1 MELPEIHVLSAAGKP
16 ILSTKTADECS
27 NVSIAGLIQGISSFA
42 DDSLRQIKTST
53 HILSFLPSPPLL
65 FFCATS
71 STFYGLNVSRLL
83 LLLKH
88 HLLVFLTQN
97 GLSLIESNPNYDLRN
112 LLYGTHDVLTAIAA
126 AWTQQIWTQLDDIGV
141 RFWPL
146 AIEARRSIQNAI
158 DVSGL
163 VFGLVS
169 CQGHIVSYKQ
179 GHKDHPF
186 RVADVHLLLHVVD
199 KMPSLKSSESWTP
212 LCLPA
217 FNASGF
223 LYAYILFV
231 LPNVN
236 VILLST
242 DQTHFHPLQMHVQ
255 NTLKPVVLAV
265 MDQMASRPP
274 RRDLMPLRFQPLL
287 LHYFFQ
293 SDRTHEY
300 ICPEFQD
307 CPMLDSPEW
316 RIQLLRTYCTLHTR
330 LHGSLKD
337 ERKLGYPLDSSTL
350 PKATVYF
357 TRTETMVALGLVK
370 PNGFLYVC
378 CQPLLSAEQ
387 ANDLADNLWLFIV
400 QDLLT
405 A

>member
-300 ICPEFQD
+300 ICPEFQGTIF
-307 CPMLDSPEW
+307 LN
-316 RIQLLRTYCTLHTR
+316 
-330 LHGSLKD
+330 SLILIIIFK
-337 ERKLGYPLDSSTL
+337 
-350 PKATVYF
+350 
-357 TRTETMVALGLVK
+357 
-370 PNGFLYVC
+370 
-378 CQPLLSAEQ
+378 
-387 ANDLADNLWLFIV
+387 IV
-400 QDLLT
+400 PCLT
-405 A
+405 ALSGAFNY